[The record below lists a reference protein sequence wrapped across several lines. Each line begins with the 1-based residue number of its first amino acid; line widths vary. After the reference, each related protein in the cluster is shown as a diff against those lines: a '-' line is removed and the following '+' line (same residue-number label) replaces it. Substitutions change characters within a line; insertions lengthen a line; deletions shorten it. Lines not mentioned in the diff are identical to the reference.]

1 MNEQEYAGFW
11 VRVGAALI
19 DSILLFLVISPLMTA
34 IYGMHYWTSPNYFV
48 GFWDVVVNYLLPAIA
63 IIIFWIYRSATPGK
77 MMLKLTIVDAKTG
90 GLPSKGQ
97 YIGRYLA
104 YYVSAIPLFLGLIW
118 VGIDKRKQGWHDML
132 AGTLVLRNN
141 QAVAV
146 NSTPEDE

>member
-19 DSILLFLVISPLMTA
+19 DSILLLIVISPLMTA
-34 IYGMHYWTSPNYFV
+34 IYGMQYWTSPNYFQ

-90 GLPSKGQ
+90 GQPSKGQ

-141 QAVAV
+141 RAVAV
-146 NSTPEDE
+146 NSEPADE

>member
-19 DSILLFLVISPLMTA
+19 DSILLFTVISPLMTA
-34 IYGMHYWTSPNYFV
+34 IYGMRYWTSPNYFL

-90 GLPSKGQ
+90 GQPSKGQ

-141 QAVAV
+141 RAVAV
-146 NSTPEDE
+146 NSEPADE

>member
-19 DSILLFLVISPLMTA
+19 DSILLLIVISPLMTA
-34 IYGMHYWTSPNYFV
+34 IYGMQYWTSPNYFQ

-63 IIIFWIYRSATPGK
+63 IILFWIYRAATPGK

-90 GLPSKGQ
+90 GQPSKGQ

-141 QAVAV
+141 RAVAV
-146 NSTPEDE
+146 NSEPADE